1 MDKSEIL
8 LDQRKALFKEHL
20 MMIFVWHQFH
30 LPAIKWRKY
39 KKQEIMFSKIT
50 KVVAVQFSREYH
62 HWREQLRFDQILK

>member
-50 KVVAVQFSREYH
+50 KVVAVQFSRKYH